1 MVRVRITH
9 AYCPPPP
16 PTDVSALWDMP
27 GGGVRM
33 PDTWCRRASWADAQ
47 GPFCVGDAAGRMGVH
62 LLDFASAASPCA
74 IGVAP
79 RKLGRFEVLA
89 ARRCC
94 TWVPQPSPLMAH
106 LQHFAC
112 AASH

>member
-1 MVRVRITH
+1 MPPGQTAGVLDMVRERITH
-9 AYCPPPP
+9 AHCPPPL

-47 GPFCVGDAAGRMGVH
+47 GPFCVGDGAGRLGVH

-79 RKLGRFEVLA
+79 
-89 ARRCC
+89 
-94 TWVPQPSPLMAH
+94 
-106 LQHFAC
+106 
-112 AASH
+112 